1 LQYTYK
7 MTRLYE
13 KKISCKNTGLQGEV
27 CNMEIGLFEG
37 KWYDTM
43 SDIIHSKT
51 CKYPRVFKRRTTYP
65 KEEQREDAYTVQ
77 INELQEKLET
87 VSETLGEHDRKID
100 NILEI
105 LKAHTKELDFKKASK
120 VD

>member
-1 LQYTYK
+1 

-13 KKISCKNTGLQGEV
+13 KKISCKNQGLQGEV

-51 CKYPRVFKRRTTYP
+51 CRYPRVFKRRTTYP
-65 KEEQREDAYTVQ
+65 KEEQREDGYTVQ
-77 INELQEKLET
+77 INELKEKLET
-87 VSETLGEHDRKID
+87 VAETLGEHDRKID
-100 NILEI
+100 DLFQIA
-105 LKAHTKELDFKKASK
+105 KSHAKELDFKKGNEVA
-120 VD
+120 

>member
-1 LQYTYK
+1 

-13 KKISCKNTGLQGEV
+13 KKISCKNQGLQGET

-51 CKYPRVFKRRTTYP
+51 CKFPRVFKRRTTYP
-65 KEEQREDAYTVQ
+65 KEEQKADATTVE
-77 INELQEKLET
+77 INELKDKLET
-87 VSETLGEHDRKID
+87 VSLTLGEHDRKID

-120 VD
+120 V

>member
-1 LQYTYK
+1 

-13 KKISCKNTGLQGEV
+13 KKISCKNQGPEGNT
-27 CNMEIGLFEG
+27 CGIEIGLFEN
-37 KWYDTM
+37 KWYDTN

-51 CKYPRVFKRRTTYP
+51 CKFPRQFKRRSNYP
-65 KEEQREDAYTVQ
+65 KEEMAGDAVTAE
-77 INELQEKLET
+77 IAELKDKLES

-105 LKAHTKELDFKKASK
+105 LKAHTAELDFKKGNT
-120 VD
+120 VE